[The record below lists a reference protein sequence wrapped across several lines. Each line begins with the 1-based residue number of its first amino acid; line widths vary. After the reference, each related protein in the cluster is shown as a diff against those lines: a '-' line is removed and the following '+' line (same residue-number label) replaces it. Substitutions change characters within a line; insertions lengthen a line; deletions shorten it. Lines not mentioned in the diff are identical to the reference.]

1 MPSPCP
7 YAACDKATIV
17 TDACFSPAYV
27 LKGASAASNKQRAAD
42 LLGKAISHMVIMSVP
57 ALMHTAQIFVQ

>member
-17 TDACFSPAYV
+17 TDACFLPAYV
-27 LKGASAASNKQRAAD
+27 LKGASAASNKQR
-42 LLGKAISHMVIMSVP
+42 AISHMVIMSVP